1 MIKFGMYYEVY
12 GYQTAQVPDNITTEE
27 EALDWLEDNF
37 EDIPLPDDVEYI
49 FDSAGYDDCTIELYE
64 DNINE
69 CKSN

>member
-12 GYQTAQVPDNITTEE
+12 GYQTAQVPNNITTEE

-37 EDIPLPDDVEYI
+37 EHIPLPDDVEYI
-49 FDSAGYDDCTIELYE
+49 DGSAGYDDFTIELYE